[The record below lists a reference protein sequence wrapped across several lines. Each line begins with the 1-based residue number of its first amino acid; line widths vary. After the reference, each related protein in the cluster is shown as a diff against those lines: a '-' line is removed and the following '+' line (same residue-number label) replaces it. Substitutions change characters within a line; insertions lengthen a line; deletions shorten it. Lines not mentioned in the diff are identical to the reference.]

1 MSPFPLVVVSLA
13 VVATV
18 YFVLSTYTLIS
29 RADTQTRADRLQ
41 STRVL
46 VWFIVAV
53 GLWAYVALL
62 RES

>member
-1 MSPFPLVVVSLA
+1 MPMLPLFVFSLA

-18 YFVLSTYTLIS
+18 YFVLSTYTLFW
-29 RADTQTRADRLQ
+29 RAGTLTRADRLQ